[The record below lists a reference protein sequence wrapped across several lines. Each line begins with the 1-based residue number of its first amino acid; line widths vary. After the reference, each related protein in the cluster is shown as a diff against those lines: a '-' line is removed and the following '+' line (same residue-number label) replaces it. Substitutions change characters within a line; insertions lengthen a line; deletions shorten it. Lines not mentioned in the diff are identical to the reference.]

1 MSSPSLSDHSL
12 PPSPLPEAEP
22 DQPLKDLDELSA
34 TPVEDPGED
43 MDDLSD
49 NDSIL
54 SDVDEAQFEDF
65 DPNQIAIEERPAIAV
80 DEDNVK
86 LLGRHKRKRVEG
98 EVVGEKTKKKNKGA
112 KREKPK
118 KARKK
123 DSDDDDDFSGGQE
136 LEGKRVRKKKA
147 FAEGGEKVRK
157 EKTKPRQAEP
167 EDEEQ
172 LDPEEREL
180 VFWEDLMALVDADMV
195 YLCRSKTCPRQ
206 SHGRCAQESYKAPPQ
221 SRRSRTLTI

>member
-12 PPSPLPEAEP
+12 PPSPLPDAEP
-22 DQPLKDLDELSA
+22 DQPLEDLEEPSA
-34 TPVEDPGED
+34 GPVSKPGGD

-86 LLGRHKRKRVEG
+86 LLGRHKRKRADG
-98 EVVGEKTKKKNKGA
+98 EVDGEKMKKSKGA

-118 KARKK
+118 KTRKKK
-123 DSDDDDDFSGGQE
+123 DSDDDDFSGGQE

-147 FAEGGEKVRK
+147 FTEDGGRIRK
-157 EKTKPRQAEP
+157 EKTKARQPEP

-180 VFWEDLMALVDADMV
+180 PSNKAILNRTDTDLASLHRA
-195 YLCRSKTCPRQ
+195 KTCPRQ
-206 SHGRCAQESYKAPPQ
+206 SYGCCPKEPYKAA
-221 SRRSRTLTI
+221 S

>member
-12 PPSPLPEAEP
+12 PPSPLPEADDSP
-22 DQPLKDLDELSA
+22 
-34 TPVEDPGED
+34 TRPVENPGAD

-49 NDSIL
+49 NDSLL

-86 LLGRHKRKRVEG
+86 LLGRHKRKRAEG
-98 EVVGEKTKKKNKGA
+98 EIDGEKTKKKSKGA

-118 KARKK
+118 KVRKKK
-123 DSDDDDDFSGGQE
+123 DSDDDDFSGGQE

-147 FAEGGEKVRK
+147 FSEGGEKVRK
-157 EKTKPRQAEP
+157 EKTKARQAEP

-172 LDPEEREL
+172 LDPEERKYII
-180 VFWEDLMALVDADMV
+180 WEAPTAWIEIDLFPA
-195 YLCRSKTCPRQ
+195 YRTKTCPRQ
-206 SHGRCAQESYKAPPQ
+206 SHGCSPQEPNKTPPQ
-221 SRRSRTLTI
+221 SRRSRTSPSPTLPHHAAH

>member
-1 MSSPSLSDHSL
+1 MSSPSLSYHSL
-12 PPSPLPEAEP
+12 PPSPLLEAEP
-22 DQPLKDLDELSA
+22 DQPLEDLDELSA
-34 TPVEDPGED
+34 APAEDPGAD
-43 MDDLSD
+43 MDNLSD

-86 LLGRHKRKRVEG
+86 LLGRHKRKRAEG
-98 EVVGEKTKKKNKGA
+98 EAEGEKTKKKSKGA

-118 KARKK
+118 KVRKK
-123 DSDDDDDFSGGQE
+123 KKASDDDDDDLSGGQE

-147 FAEGGEKVRK
+147 FSEGGEKVRK
-157 EKTKPRQAEP
+157 ERTKARQAEP

-172 LDPEEREL
+172 LDPEERKWT
-180 VFWEDLMALVDADMV
+180 VWEIFVVWMDTDLV
-195 YLCRSKTCPRQ
+195 YLYRTKTCPR
-206 SHGRCAQESYKAPPQ
+206 
-221 SRRSRTLTI
+221 

>member
-34 TPVEDPGED
+34 TPVEDPGAD

-123 DSDDDDDFSGGQE
+123 DSDDDDYFSGGQE
-136 LEGKRVRKKKA
+136 LEWNRVRKKIA

-206 SHGRCAQESYKAPPQ
+206 SHGRCSQESYKAPPQ